1 MTQTQ
6 WLIIIISGVFLSL
19 VVRAVFELV
28 KSRREKPAY
37 RAAAGSMGLHYAEDV
52 ATDSLPR
59 KDEFRLFSAK
69 DAEHIPFM
77 MSGAFDGVDVRIFD
91 YVCSTYS
98 GTQDRQLRSRRQTL
112 LMFRS
117 PHYRWPDLMMMP
129 DSFAL
134 KLTKLLGFTDI
145 DIPDAPEF
153 SKRYILNGSDE
164 EALRG
169 LFRRE
174 VTDELSRGNHW
185 GLEAHGDVIVFRQQD
200 RRIPPKEIPAFF
212 NETIRLLQLLTRQ
225 R

>member
-6 WLIIIISGVFLSL
+6 WLIVIIIGVLLSL
-19 VVRAVFELV
+19 VVRAVFEIV

-37 RAAAGSMGLHYAEDV
+37 LAAAKSMGLHYAADV

-59 KDEFRLFSAK
+59 KDEFRLFSGK

-98 GTQDRQLRSRRQTL
+98 GTQDRQLPSRRQTL
-112 LMFRS
+112 VMFQS
-117 PHYRWPDLMMMP
+117 PHYQWPYLMMMP
-129 DSFAL
+129 DSLAL
-134 KLTKLLGFTDI
+134 KVTKLLGVKDI
-145 DIPDAPEF
+145 DIPDAPGF
-153 SKRYILNGSDE
+153 SKRYLLNGNDE

-174 VTDELSRGNHW
+174 VTDALSQRNNW
-185 GLEAHGDVIVFRQQD
+185 GVEAHGDVIVFRLQD
-200 RRIPPKEIPAFF
+200 KRIPPKEIPSFF

-225 R
+225 T